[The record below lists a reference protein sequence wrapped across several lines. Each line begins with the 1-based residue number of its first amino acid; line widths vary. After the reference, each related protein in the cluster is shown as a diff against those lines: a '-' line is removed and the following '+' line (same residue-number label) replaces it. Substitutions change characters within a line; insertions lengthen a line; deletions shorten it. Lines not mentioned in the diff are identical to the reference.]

1 MKLDVSY
8 HNEYKK
14 SQIYILTMTNIYSTY
29 STLLH
34 IIWKPRNVH
43 CIVLCNNKRH
53 LHFILFNS
61 SQSLYQIFPCI
72 LVISNGINYTN
83 LNSFKILCL
92 FKYSIN
98 FDGTLYFLCSS
109 YIFKN
114 RTILTKMALVWVLCL
129 MWLTLMRGSQF

>member
-8 HNEYKK
+8 HNEYKR
-14 SQIYILTMTNIYSTY
+14 SQIYILLMTNIYSTY

-53 LHFILFNS
+53 LHFLLFNS
-61 SQSLYQIFPCI
+61 FQSLYQIFPCI

-83 LNSFKILCL
+83 LNSFNLMFIQ
-92 FKYSIN
+92 
-98 FDGTLYFLCSS
+98 
-109 YIFKN
+109 
-114 RTILTKMALVWVLCL
+114 VLNK
-129 MWLTLMRGSQF
+129 F

>member
-53 LHFILFNS
+53 LHFLLFNS
-61 SQSLYQIFPCI
+61 FQSLYQIFPCI

-114 RTILTKMALVWVLCL
+114 RTILTRMALVWVLCL
-129 MWLTLMRGSQF
+129 MWLTLIRGSQF